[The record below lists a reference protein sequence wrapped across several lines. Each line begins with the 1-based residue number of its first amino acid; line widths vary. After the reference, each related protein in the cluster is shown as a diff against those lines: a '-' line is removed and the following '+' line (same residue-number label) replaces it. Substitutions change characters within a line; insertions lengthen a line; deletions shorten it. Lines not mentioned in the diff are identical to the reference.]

1 MAKPKMLFV
10 ANGVL
15 GWATYARQLGSALAL
30 RDDIDATILHRKP
43 GRLPMQLARR
53 HADGPVVRHLRPLDP
68 IRMHQGRLGRD
79 IRQAVAA
86 ARPDVVHFAAHWPA
100 GALTRLNMP
109 FTIALDAT
117 RAGIGRDLPLPGW
130 TRAEMATEAEL
141 CRSAAHLF
149 PMSEWAADSL
159 RADYGVDTAK
169 ITVQPPSLSPDA
181 WPAPATPANAV
192 PQILFIGNDL
202 TRKGAKRLAGW
213 VEGPLAGR
221 CHLHI
226 VSTDRATPP
235 AGPNITFHGRIPHDR
250 LMAEVLPKADIFC
263 LPTRLDMSPFVL
275 AEAMAAGVPVVAS
288 RIGGIP
294 DLVAEEE
301 TGLLVSPD
309 DDDGFVRALERL
321 CSDSGLRYR
330 MSLTGRKRAREFF
343 DGKSNFDVLIDR
355 LITLAETAKGAR
367 I

>member
-1 MAKPKMLFV
+1 MGHYQVIEQLDPASESVNPANTSIWPRDAETTDKQMAKPKMLFV

-43 GRLPMQLARR
+43 G
-53 HADGPVVRHLRPLDP
+53 
-68 IRMHQGRLGRD
+68 RMHQGRLGRD

-250 LMAEVLPKADIFC
+250 LMAEVLPKA
-263 LPTRLDMSPFVL
+263 FVL